1 MYKKCSN
8 FNEKI
13 PKKTAYLKKKKN
25 TPDEWSDTG
34 NILLDRPDQGFHF
47 FFFLWQRWKTE
58 LGVSSLSNSNSQV
71 NDYARRSF

>member
-47 FFFLWQRWKTE
+47 FFFCGKD
-58 LGVSSLSNSNSQV
+58 GK
-71 NDYARRSF
+71 RSWE